1 MKGRF
6 PRKRKLKK
14 ISRVSLSAIA
24 KNLCIF
30 EHYFFAA
37 FLNDQGFDKNCYYP
51 RALILLGAQKESLC
65 TNIYITAGEAA
76 WMRTFFRSST
86 TSSTAWIASWLQVFA
101 YQLKHDFALSIG
113 SLCPIFKDF
122 SKIHFRKGSLY
133 LPLSCFLLR
142 TTMIH
147 L

>member
-76 WMRTFFRSST
+76 WMRTFFFAALQQVQRPELLAGFRFLHINSSMT
-86 TSSTAWIASWLQVFA
+86 
-101 YQLKHDFALSIG
+101 
-113 SLCPIFKDF
+113 
-122 SKIHFRKGSLY
+122 
-133 LPLSCFLLR
+133 LL
-142 TTMIH
+142 
-147 L
+147 LV